1 LFVALNQKRA
11 ILREPCVCYSYIAF
25 FARFDA
31 NSLFRLSSIADSVFT
46 GRESVVES
54 ERRSQVVEGKC
65 YWGGK
70 EKVGMEGRMW
80 YCPRVWV
87 AQFFVRDPHR
97 GDLVVDQEKNW
108 IS

>member
-1 LFVALNQKRA
+1 
-11 ILREPCVCYSYIAF
+11 
-25 FARFDA
+25 
-31 NSLFRLSSIADSVFT
+31 VFT

-97 GDLVVDQEKNW
+97 GDLVVDQEKKLDFLKMEKR
-108 IS
+108 